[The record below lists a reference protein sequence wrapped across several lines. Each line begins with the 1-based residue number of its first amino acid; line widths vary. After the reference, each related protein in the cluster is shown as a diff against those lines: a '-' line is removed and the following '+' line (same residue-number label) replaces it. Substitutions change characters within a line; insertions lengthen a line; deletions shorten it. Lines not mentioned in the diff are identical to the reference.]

1 MMLTCDDVTRLSFD
15 TPDGVKLS
23 FFMRL
28 KLKLHRAICIW
39 CKRYFNQTKFLRKAM
54 KANQPTTDAALSD
67 MCLTKEE
74 KEKLKKTLQDANNS
88 D

>member
-1 MMLTCDDVTRLSFD
+1 MMLTCDDVTRMSFD
-15 TPDGVKLS
+15 IPYGVKLS
-23 FFMRL
+23 FSMRL

-54 KANQPTTDAALSD
+54 KAHQPTADPALSD
-67 MCLTKEE
+67 SCLTNEE

-88 D
+88 A